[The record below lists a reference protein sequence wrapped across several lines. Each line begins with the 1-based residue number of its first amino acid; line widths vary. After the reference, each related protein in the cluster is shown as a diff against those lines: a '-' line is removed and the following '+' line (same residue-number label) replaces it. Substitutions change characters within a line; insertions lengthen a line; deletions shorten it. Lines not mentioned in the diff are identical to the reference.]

1 MKVLQPFPFV
11 DGTPLAT
18 DEWNPTLYTTEQAR
32 GLYSEVNGGLTE
44 DNLSTDFRL
53 RQEHLQPEQ
62 VIKSRFSGAFT
73 ALDNMSDV
81 SGRSSAAVDTSAPKR
96 QALPGCGLRVYA
108 PFNATA
114 IRWNFSWFWHAARWF
129 GLTTGTPDAAELQAL
144 RTHVFVDGVEVVAL
158 RRQYPLTWFKKT
170 PGSYTAASAAND
182 NQAPWSTEA
191 VQASQM
197 NLSHLQVAS
206 TPGNP
211 SLKLAKGFHEAYVGF
226 YVKPLNDVYFYRETL
241 RKSDNSADMTAEKV
255 LEMYQRLSV
264 GCRSARV
271 VAYR

>member
-158 RRQYPLTWFKKT
+158 PIVGLV
-170 PGSYTAASAAND
+170 D
-182 NQAPWSTEA
+182 
-191 VQASQM
+191 
-197 NLSHLQVAS
+197 LD
-206 TPGNP
+206 
-211 SLKLAKGFHEAYVGF
+211 GF
-226 YVKPLNDVYFYRETL
+226 KPLNDVYFYRETL
-241 RKSDNSADMTAEKV
+241 RKSDNSAGMTAKKV